1 MDDRQPEDSET
12 AEGISVFAL
21 RSSRVVT
28 DSKEIEAAV
37 IIDGDIIRAVVDPA
51 EVPAGVRVIDL
62 GDWVISPGIIDSHVH
77 VNEPGR
83 TEWEGFETA
92 TAAAAAGGV
101 TTIID
106 MPLNSSPVTTTTA
119 ALNLKQSAATGKCA
133 VDVGFYGGLVPG
145 NQAEIASLIQEGVMG
160 VKTFMCDSGLDEFP
174 ASGESDLREGLQA
187 LQSTG
192 VPLLAH
198 AEIVGQAIEIKNP
211 RAYTDYADSR
221 PPSYEVDAINLLIKL
236 CQEYQTPIHI
246 VHLAT
251 AEALQAITDAKAQ
264 GLPITVE
271 TCPHYLFFDS
281 GKIKDGETRF
291 KCAPP
296 IRDQAN
302 RDALRAAV
310 QSGVIETIGSDHSPC
325 PLEMKAIDSG
335 DFQKAWGG
343 IASLQLT
350 QSVMWTIGEE
360 CGWSPALLAE
370 RLSWRPAQ
378 IFGLQSSKGRIAAG
392 YDADIM
398 VWDPSATFI
407 VSGSELAHRGDL
419 TAYEGSELRGVV
431 KRTYLRGQLIY
442 QDDALAGDRIGKFL
456 RRESPQ
462 ALSCH
467 LNGLTKPERFSLLE
481 TCCASKEWSE
491 RMIRDGSFS
500 CDREVFVRAR
510 VAWEGLGEADLLE
523 AFAAHPK
530 IGDIDSLRAK
540 FANTKTI
547 AENEQAGVKD
557 ADEEVL
563 KRLSAANDEY
573 FDKFGFIFIVFATG
587 KSSRQMLE
595 ILERRL
601 TLTRDAE
608 LINAAAEQMKITELR
623 LRKLIA

>member
-1 MDDRQPEDSET
+1 MDDQQPADSVT
-12 AEGISVFAL
+12 VKGKTVFAL
-21 RSSRVVT
+21 RSTRVVT
-28 DSKEIEAAV
+28 NSEEIEAAV
-37 IIDGDIIRAVVDPA
+37 IIDGDVIRAVVDPT

-83 TEWEGFETA
+83 TDWEGFDTA
-92 TAAAAAGGV
+92 TAAAAAGGI

-119 ALNLKQSAATGKCA
+119 ALKQKQSAAAGKCA

-160 VKTFMCDSGLDEFP
+160 IKTFLCDSGLDEFP
-174 ASGESDLREGLQA
+174 ATDESNLRKGLQA

-198 AEIVGQAIEIKNP
+198 AEVVGGTIQINNPQA
-211 RAYTDYADSR
+211 YSDYADSR
-221 PPSYEVDAINLLIKL
+221 PPSYEVAAIGLLIEL
-236 CQEYQTPIHI
+236 CREYRTPIHI

-251 AEALQAITDAKAQ
+251 AEALQAIIDAKTQ

-271 TCPHYLFFDS
+271 TCPHYLYFDS
-281 GKIKDGETRF
+281 GKIKEGETRF

-296 IRDQAN
+296 IRDQVN

-378 IFGLQSSKGRIAAG
+378 IFGLQSNKGKIAAG

-398 VWDPSATFI
+398 VWDPSATFN
-407 VSGSELAHRGDL
+407 VSGSKLAHRGDL
-419 TAYEGSELRGVV
+419 TAYEGCELQGVI
-431 KRTYLRGQLIY
+431 KRTYLRGQLVY
-442 QDDALAGDRIGKFL
+442 QEGELVGDRIGGFL
-456 RRESPQ
+456 RRESQ
-462 ALSCH
+462 QVLSSH
-467 LNGLTKPERFSLLE
+467 LNAMQQPELSVLLE
-481 TCCASKEWSE
+481 TCCASKEWIE
-491 RMIRDGSFS
+491 RMIRGGSFS
-500 CDREVFVRAR
+500 SDQEVGARAR
-510 VAWEGLGEADLLE
+510 VAWEGLDEADLLE

-540 FANTKTI
+540 FANTKKV

-563 KRLSAANDEY
+563 KRFSAANEEY

-587 KSSRQMLE
+587 KSSRQMLQ
-595 ILERRL
+595 ILEHRL
-601 TLTRDAE
+601 TLSRDAE
-608 LINAAAEQMKITELR
+608 LINAAVEQMKITELR